1 MERKTKFLEDA
12 REVKKELICMKGE
25 NIRLEEL
32 RMKEKINLEKKIFLL
47 NNQERM
53 EECILKRKDA
63 YRTWKDAL
71 RRWKIA

>member
-25 NIRLEEL
+25 KIRLEEL

-63 YRTWKDAL
+63 YRT
-71 RRWKIA
+71 